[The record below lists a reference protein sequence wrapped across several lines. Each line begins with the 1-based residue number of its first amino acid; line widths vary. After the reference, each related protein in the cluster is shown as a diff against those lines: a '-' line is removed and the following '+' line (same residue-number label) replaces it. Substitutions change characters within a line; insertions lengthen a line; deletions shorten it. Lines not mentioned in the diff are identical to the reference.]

1 MIKVWDYLDE
11 YEQERDTI
19 LAAVDGVFKS
29 GQLILGE
36 QVNLFEKEFASYIG
50 ANQGVGVDNAT
61 NGLFLALKAAGI
73 GKGDEVITVANT
85 AVPTVSAI
93 VSSGATPVFVDVCSK
108 SHLMDVSQ
116 LCHVLTERT
125 KAVLPVH
132 LYGQVAKME
141 VIENFA
147 ELNGLIII
155 EDCAQSHGA
164 TRFGVQSGNFGTMG
178 VFSFYP
184 TKPLGGYGDGA
195 LITAKDE
202 ITGSKLRKMRFYGM
216 EKTYYAKHHGYN
228 SRLDEVHAAI
238 LRTKLP
244 KLEQYN
250 TRRREIAN
258 IYNEELAK
266 LDLSLPSEIEGNN
279 HIYYV
284 YVVKH
289 EARDRIIEELRRHEI
304 FLNISYPYPIHTMT
318 GYESLG
324 YKLGSLP
331 VTEKL
336 SSEIFSLPMYPSLT
350 NQKVERVIDL
360 IKKIIG

>member
-147 ELNGLIII
+147 EQNGLIII

-164 TRFGVQSGNFGTMG
+164 TRFGVQSGNFGAMG

-244 KLEQYN
+244 NAKTFIDIQP
-250 TRRREIAN
+250 
-258 IYNEELAK
+258 LASNK
-266 LDLSLPSEIEGNN
+266 
-279 HIYYV
+279 
-284 YVVKH
+284 
-289 EARDRIIEELRRHEI
+289 EA
-304 FLNISYPYPIHTMT
+304 S
-318 GYESLG
+318 
-324 YKLGSLP
+324 
-331 VTEKL
+331 
-336 SSEIFSLPMYPSLT
+336 
-350 NQKVERVIDL
+350 
-360 IKKIIG
+360 